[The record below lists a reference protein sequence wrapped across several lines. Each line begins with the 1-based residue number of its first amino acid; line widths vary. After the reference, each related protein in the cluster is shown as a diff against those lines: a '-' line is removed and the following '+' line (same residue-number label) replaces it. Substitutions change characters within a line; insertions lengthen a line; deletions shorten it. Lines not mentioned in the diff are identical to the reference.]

1 LACFQRFVLNL
12 QSGHVKNGLS
22 AITRRTAYPS
32 RDLCRP
38 LTFFIP
44 RCRRSASAAGRIL
57 GSIDSVKIEHG
68 SPALQLSSAKI
79 KSSSRKVVVEVLVGG
94 SDPSRPSID
103 EVDVRHRSMRASWE
117 LQAGQ
122 GWAIT
127 DFGCRALRR
136 ASANSWYARNC
147 RDPNKTSQN
156 ASRVVSNEGQTVR
169 EVCQP
174 RRLEA
179 TRDRFAG
186 KESAAAR
193 SRVMPSGKSH
203 PGRHS
208 GAKSPPTLGSR
219 ARADVGAREVAGKT
233 GKLQYLAKKRP
244 KRASDGRV
252 GSPAEKSI
260 ITTAASDARS
270 TGVV

>member
-1 LACFQRFVLNL
+1 MA
-12 QSGHVKNGLS
+12 
-22 AITRRTAYPS
+22 ATA
-32 RDLCRP
+32 
-38 LTFFIP
+38 
-44 RCRRSASAAGRIL
+44 
-57 GSIDSVKIEHG
+57 V
-68 SPALQLSSAKI
+68 
-79 KSSSRKVVVEVLVGG
+79 
-94 SDPSRPSID
+94 
-103 EVDVRHRSMRASWE
+103 
-117 LQAGQ
+117 
-122 GWAIT
+122 
-127 DFGCRALRR
+127 
-136 ASANSWYARNC
+136 
-147 RDPNKTSQN
+147 
-156 ASRVVSNEGQTVR
+156 
-169 EVCQP
+169 
-174 RRLEA
+174 EA

-270 TGVV
+270 TGVVLLLDIAWPAFGIDIDLRRVDWLSDHQLTFALPSPAVKSATRLSPVAIAGTVAPPPLRHVVL